1 MYSELNLYGNL
12 VHTSIAYLQWLWS
25 HFRVLGRMIEVRSLK
40 QGYLP
45 VYVEMIDVKIS
56 LDWQQGCTKYFIP
69 GYLTPF
75 RFVCAYLFWSPKLPS
90 WCSSICDVMVSH
102 WKSWFMTPQTLD
114 LRDGSFGGQNKC
126 AQTNRNGANYPGIK
140 YYLHPRCQSR
150 DIFTSIISTYTGF
163 RRNELR
169 SSSPVDMNT
178 VCLWESLTFQLSII
192 NSGT

>member
-1 MYSELNLYGNL
+1 MVWELISYKWEADRSSFLSL
-12 VHTSIAYLQWLWS
+12 HAYAES
-25 HFRVLGRMIEVRSLK
+25 
-40 QGYLP
+40 
-45 VYVEMIDVKIS
+45 IDVKIS

-150 DIFTSIISTYTGF
+150 DIFTSIVSTYTCKYPC
-163 RRNELR
+163 LR
-169 SSSPVDMNT
+169 ERT
-178 VCLWESLTFQLSII
+178 SII
-192 NSGT
+192 LPYIIVFYYTLNSV